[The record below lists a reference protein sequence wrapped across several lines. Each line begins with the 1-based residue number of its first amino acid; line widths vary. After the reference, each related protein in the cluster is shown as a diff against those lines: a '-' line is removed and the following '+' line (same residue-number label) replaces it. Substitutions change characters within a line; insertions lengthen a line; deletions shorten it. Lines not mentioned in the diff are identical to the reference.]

1 MDEGTLSKLEFGRI
15 RELVASYAFSSLG
28 REKII
33 ALEPSGD
40 ADEVE
45 ARLKRASEMLELLR
59 TGEPPPLEGIRDIR
73 SSLHRCSLEGSVLQ
87 PDELR
92 AVREVLG
99 IIYKVRRHIKAM
111 REKYPSLFLL
121 SEGLSPQP
129 ELERTIDEAV
139 DPEGRV
145 KDSASPEL
153 RRVRRALAAKREALR
168 DEIERL
174 LASLPDSVVQERIV
188 TIRNGRY
195 VIPIKSGGMGRV
207 QGVVHDQSASGATL
221 FVEPLAT
228 LPLQNEVRRLEL
240 EEGREEER
248 VLAGLTDMVRE
259 VLPELRSSLEV
270 LGELD
275 ALYALASYGLN
286 FGAHVPKVNREGITV
301 LISARHPILLE
312 RYRRTG
318 REVVPLDLKF
328 GGDVRLLLITGPN
341 AGGKTV
347 VLKALGLL
355 TLMAQAGLPI
365 PASPDTEIAV
375 YNKIF
380 ADIGDE
386 QSLEGDI
393 STFAAH
399 VTRWARICSEA
410 GEDTLV
416 LLDELGTSTDPDQ
429 GAALAMALL
438 DHLLEKGTKV
448 VATTHLGRLKLY
460 AHSRKDAL
468 NASMEFDRERLTPT
482 FRLKVGLPGS
492 SYAYEISERLGLPE
506 DVVSKAKVYSGGE
519 EVRAEEL
526 IEELEELRKRHEDE
540 VKRLE
545 VLRREGER
553 LKADYEGRL
562 RKVKEEAREIKRRA
576 LVEAEGI
583 LRRANSVVERTVEEL
598 RAQAASRRA
607 VRWAREE
614 VKRARR
620 KVEEE
625 LKALSSEPSEDW
637 DVEVGDSVVTPF
649 GGRGIVVGLEDSSG
663 RVLVQVGG
671 ARIRLPRSQ
680 LKRAGS
686 PPPEQPYSIPK
697 VFPSEVSTEVDLR
710 GMTYDEA
717 VDVVDKYID
726 NAILANLDCLVLI
739 HGKGTGAL
747 RRKLREYLKEHPRV
761 RSFRPGNWGEGG
773 DGVTV
778 VEIE

>member
-1 MDEGTLSKLEFGRI
+1 MDEGTLSKLEFDKI

-28 REKII
+28 REKVIS
-33 ALEPSGD
+33 LEPSGD
-40 ADEVE
+40 LDEVE
-45 ARLKRASEMLELLR
+45 ARLKRVSEMLELLR

-73 SSLHRCSLEGSVLQ
+73 PSLHRCSLEGSVLE
-87 PDELR
+87 PEELR

-99 IIYKVRRHIKAM
+99 AIYKVRRHIRGR
-111 REKYPSLFLL
+111 REKCPSLFLL

-129 ELERTIDEAV
+129 ELERSIDEAV

-153 RRVRRALAAKREALR
+153 RRVRRALAAKREALKG
-168 DEIERL
+168 EMERL
-174 LASLPDSVVQERIV
+174 LASLPDSVVQERVV

-195 VIPIKSGGMGRV
+195 VIPVKAGGMGRV

-221 FVEPLAT
+221 FVEPLTT

-240 EEGREEER
+240 EERREEER
-248 VLAGLTDMVRE
+248 VLAELTDMVRE

-275 ALYALASYGLN
+275 ALYALASYGLD
-286 FGAHVPKVNREGITV
+286 FGANVPKINREGVTV

-312 RYRRTG
+312 RYRRTDG
-318 REVVPLDLKF
+318 EVVPLDLKF
-328 GGDVRLLLITGPN
+328 GGNLRLLLITGPN

-347 VLKALGLL
+347 ALKTLGLL

-399 VTRWARICSEA
+399 VTRWVRICLEA

-460 AHSRKDAL
+460 AHSREDAL
-468 NASMEFDRERLTPT
+468 NASMEFDRERLAPT
-482 FRLKVGLPGS
+482 FRLKVGLPGA

-506 DVVSKAKVYSGGE
+506 DVISKAKGYSAGE

-526 IEELEELRKRHEDE
+526 IEELEELKKRHEDE
-540 VKRLE
+540 AKRLE
-545 VLRREGER
+545 ALRREGER

-562 RKVKEEAREIKRRA
+562 RRVKEEAREIKRRA
-576 LVEAEGI
+576 LEEAEGI
-583 LRRANSVVERTVEEL
+583 LRRANSLIERTVEEL
-598 RAQAASRRA
+598 RAQAASPRA

-614 VKRARR
+614 VKRAR
-620 KVEEE
+620 KEVEEE
-625 LKALSSEPSEDW
+625 LRALSPEPSEDG
-637 DVEVGDSVVTPF
+637 DVKVGDFVVTSF
-649 GGRGIVVGLEDSSG
+649 GGRGVVVGLEDGSG
-663 RVLVQVGG
+663 RVIVQVGG

-680 LKRAGS
+680 LKRTES
-686 PPPEQPYSIPK
+686 PPPEEPSGVPE

-717 VDVVDKYID
+717 VDVVDKHID
-726 NAILANLDCLVLI
+726 NAILANLDRLVLI

-747 RRKLREYLKEHPRV
+747 RRKLREYLKGHPRIK
-761 RSFRPGNWGEGG
+761 SFRPGNWEEGG

-778 VEIE
+778 VEIG